1 MGKGLIF
8 EPCLIV
14 LLLNLETLEAKVM
27 ALLSLKN
34 IYSLKPLINMLLNK
48 KKRIKYIGFDDFWFS
63 IIGILIISFVATYFS
78 NNSNEVLSLPEV
90 AFSWGFLLFLGIIA
104 WLIVRATMIFLRKK
118 YPAFRDDA
126 KRNALFLITIVC
138 TVFFVNFIGSTII
151 SFIPG
156 VNMVGGK
163 PMIKGLI
170 FSILITIMIMAI
182 YEAIYY
188 NIRLKKSVREEEQSK
203 QAIVQAQLDTL
214 RNQAQPHFFFNT
226 LNTLRDIIDQNSKED
241 AKQFVDKL
249 SDMYRFLLEAGNA
262 NLISLRD
269 ELKFSK
275 AYIHIQS
282 ERFGDNLKLNWNIP
296 KTSLDAMIVPMSL
309 QLLLENA
316 IKHNVVSR
324 AKPLE
329 VTINIKDD
337 YVVVDNKIQAK
348 STQLPSTK
356 VGLKNIEKRY
366 ALITGKSIRI
376 VNNGTQFSV
385 SLPLLKT
392 AE

>member
-1 MGKGLIF
+1 
-8 EPCLIV
+8 
-14 LLLNLETLEAKVM
+14 
-27 ALLSLKN
+27 
-34 IYSLKPLINMLLNK
+34 MLLNK
-48 KKRIKYIGFDDFWFS
+48 EKRIKYIGFDDFWFS
-63 IIGILIISFVATYFS
+63 VIGVLIISIVTAYFS
-78 NNSNEVLSLPEV
+78 NYYNEILSLGEAV
-90 AFSWGFLLFLGIIA
+90 FSWGFSLFLGIIA
-104 WLIVRATMIFLRKK
+104 WLIVRAIMIFLRTK
-118 YPAFRDDA
+118 YPDFRDDA
-126 KRNALFLITIVC
+126 KRITLFFLAIIC
-138 TVFFVNFIGSTII
+138 TVFLIDFIGSTLI
-151 SFIPG
+151 SLIPN
-156 VNMVGGK
+156 VNYVGGPAQNK
-163 PMIKGLI
+163 ALLLN
-170 FSILITIMIMAI
+170 ILITTMIMAI

-203 QAIVQAQLDTL
+203 QAIVQAQLDAL

-241 AKQFVDKL
+241 AKEFVDKL

-296 KTSLDAMIVPMSL
+296 KASLDAMIVPMSL

-316 IKHNVVSR
+316 IKHNVISR

-337 YVVVDNKIQAK
+337 CVVVDNRIQVK

-366 ALITGKSIRI
+366 ALITEKSIEV
-376 VNNGTQFSV
+376 VNDGSQFSV

-392 AE
+392 AEQKSSYENIDH

>member
-1 MGKGLIF
+1 MF
-8 EPCLIV
+8 
-14 LLLNLETLEAKVM
+14 
-27 ALLSLKN
+27 
-34 IYSLKPLINMLLNK
+34 YNK
-48 KKRIKYIGFDDFWFS
+48 KKRIKYLGFDDFWFS
-63 IIGILIISFVATYFS
+63 VIGILIISFVTYYLF
-78 NNSNEVLSLPEV
+78 NNSLENISMTDAVLSWAV
-90 AFSWGFLLFLGIIA
+90 SLLFTIID
-104 WLIVRATMIFLRKK
+104 WLINRDIMIFLRKK
-118 YPAFRDDA
+118 YPAFGDDT
-126 KRNALFLITIVC
+126 KRITLFFLATVC
-138 TVFFVNFIGSTII
+138 TVVLVDIIGGSLLSLIPNVNYIG
-151 SFIPG
+151 
-156 VNMVGGK
+156 
-163 PMIKGLI
+163 GLVRI
-170 FSILITIMIMAI
+170 EALVPIILITIMTMAI

-188 NIRLKKSVREEEQSK
+188 NIRLKKSVREEEQTK
-203 QAIVQAQLDTL
+203 QAIVQAQLDAL

-241 AKQFVDKL
+241 AKKFVDKL
-249 SDMYRFLLEAGNA
+249 SDMYRFLLEAGNS

-296 KTSLDAMIVPMSL
+296 EASLDAMTVPMSL

-316 IKHNVVSR
+316 IKHNVISK

-329 VTINIKDD
+329 VNINIKDD
-337 YVVVDNKIQAK
+337 YVVVYNRIQVK

-366 ALITGKSIRI
+366 ALITEKPVEI
-376 VNNGTQFSV
+376 VDNGNQFSV

-392 AE
+392 SEQKNSYGNIDH

>member
-1 MGKGLIF
+1 
-8 EPCLIV
+8 
-14 LLLNLETLEAKVM
+14 
-27 ALLSLKN
+27 
-34 IYSLKPLINMLLNK
+34 MLVNK
-48 KKRIKYIGFDDFWFS
+48 KNRIKYIGFDDFWFS
-63 IIGILIISFVATYFS
+63 VIGVLIISLFTAYFS
-78 NNSNEVLSLPEV
+78 NYSNEVLSLGEAV
-90 AFSWGFLLFLGIIA
+90 FTWGFSLFLGIIA
-104 WLIVRATMIFLRKK
+104 WLIVRAIMIFLRKK
-118 YPAFRDDA
+118 YPDFRDDT
-126 KRNALFLITIVC
+126 KRNILFLLAIIA
-138 TVFFVNFIGSTII
+138 TVFLVDFIGRTII
-151 SFIPG
+151 SLIPN
-156 VNMVGGK
+156 VNYVGGAAQ
-163 PMIKGLI
+163 IKALLL
-170 FSILITIMIMAI
+170 SILITIMIMAI

-188 NIRLKKSVREEEQSK
+188 NMRLKISVREEEKSK

-329 VTINIKDD
+329 VTIGVKDD
-337 YVVVDNKIQAK
+337 YVVVDNKIQVK

-366 ALITGKSIRI
+366 ALITGKSIEI
-376 VNNGTQFSV
+376 INSGTRFSV
-385 SLPLLKT
+385 SLPLLK
-392 AE
+392 ASDQKHSHENIDN

>member
-1 MGKGLIF
+1 ML
-8 EPCLIV
+8 V
-14 LLLNLETLEAKVM
+14 NR
-27 ALLSLKN
+27 KN
-34 IYSLKPLINMLLNK
+34 
-48 KKRIKYIGFDDFWFS
+48 RIKYLGFDDFWFS
-63 IIGILIISFVATYFS
+63 ALGILILAIASTYLFNGVFFSLSFIEAMITLGVVLFFS
-78 NNSNEVLSLPEV
+78 ITDWIINR
-90 AFSWGFLLFLGIIA
+90 AFL
-104 WLIVRATMIFLRKK
+104 IFLRKK
-118 YPAFRDDA
+118 YPHLKDSVQRI
-126 KRNALFLITIVC
+126 LFLLLAIVS
-138 TVFFVNFIGSTII
+138 TVIVVDFIGTKFFSYFSLNVNYNFQERAKALLII
-151 SFIPG
+151 IFIC
-156 VNMVGGK
+156 
-163 PMIKGLI
+163 
-170 FSILITIMIMAI
+170 IMTMAI
-182 YEAIYY
+182 YEAIYFY
-188 NIRLKKSVREEEQSK
+188 VRLKKSIKEEEQSK
-203 QAIVQAQLDTL
+203 QAIIQAQLDAL

-241 AKQFVDKL
+241 AKEFVDKL

-262 NLISLRD
+262 NLISFRD

-296 KTSLDAMIVPMSL
+296 EASLDVMIVPMSL

-316 IKHNVVSR
+316 IKHNVISK

-337 YVVVDNKIQAK
+337 YVVVVNRIQVK

-366 ALITGKSIRI
+366 ALITEKLVKI
-376 VNNGTQFSV
+376 VNNGNYFSV

-392 AE
+392 SVHKNQL